1 MRGNSAK
8 REKFAVV
15 LIKPLHYDDDGYVI
29 QWWRG
34 RPFNC
39 SFCTIINAQARKS
52 RHRTADD
59 IERLIRANHAA
70 DVQRYFI
77 TDDDFARKRNWEAIL
92 DHIIM
97 LREQE
102 KFRIHLTI
110 QVDTQC
116 HKTPGFVEKAALAGC
131 IRVFLGLESINPDS
145 LKSSAKGQNKIADYR
160 AMLQSS
166 RRAGVMTYVG
176 YIIGFPSDTP
186 ETIARDIGII
196 QRELPID
203 LLEFFVL
210 TPLPGS
216 RDHRDAYLSG
226 GRLDQDI
233 NRYDTDQVT
242 IDHPLMSRTQWQSI
256 YEQAWHLYYSPEH
269 IATLIKRAT
278 ATGINASR
286 LTSIIFSFYASQA
299 FEGVH
304 PLQSGLLRR
313 KRRTDRRPGLP
324 RETPLGFY
332 PRRIKEMLTSS
343 KAPCSCC
350 GNLRGSATGSRR
362 TPRHGATLTSRSV
375 HLKMSST
382 RHSTCIKPQ
391 RPRAGLRFKQ
401 GSTPGRQDH

>member
-1 MRGNSAK
+1 
-8 REKFAVV
+8 
-15 LIKPLHYDDDGYVI
+15 
-29 QWWRG
+29 
-34 RPFNC
+34 
-39 SFCTIINAQARKS
+39 
-52 RHRTADD
+52 
-59 IERLIRANHAA
+59 
-70 DVQRYFI
+70 
-77 TDDDFARKRNWEAIL
+77 
-92 DHIIM
+92 
-97 LREQE
+97 
-102 KFRIHLTI
+102 
-110 QVDTQC
+110 
-116 HKTPGFVEKAALAGC
+116 
-131 IRVFLGLESINPDS
+131 VFLGLENINFDS

-176 YIIGFPSDTP
+176 YIIGFPSDTA

-216 RDHRDAYLSG
+216 RDHRDANLSG
-226 GRLDQDI
+226 VRLDQDI

-242 IDHPLMSRTQWQSI
+242 TDHPLMSRTQWQSI

-269 IATLIKRAT
+269 IETLIKRAI

-382 RHSTCIKPQ
+382 RLSTCIKPQ